1 MTYLV
6 PVLVGVAAGIV
17 GGLFGV
23 GGGVV
28 IVPALIFILK
38 LEPRL
43 AVGTSMSIVIFT
55 AITATAKH
63 AANGNVDW
71 KIALP
76 FIPAAIIGGYLGAM
90 FVQHV
95 PGDQLKRYFGG
106 FLVLIGVKMLMG
118 K

>member
-1 MTYLV
+1 MTYLI
-6 PVLVGVAAGIV
+6 PVIVGMAAGFV

-28 IVPALIFILK
+28 MVPAMIFILK
-38 LEPRL
+38 LETKL
-43 AVGTSMSIVIFT
+43 AVGTSMAVVIFT

-71 KIALP
+71 KTALP
-76 FIPAAIIGGYLGAM
+76 FMPAAIIGGYLGALA
-90 FVQHV
+90 VQHV

-106 FLVLIGVKMLMG
+106 FLVLVGIKMLIG